1 MAFADVLGHERIR
14 DLLGRAL
21 ASGRLPP
28 ALLFV
33 GPRGVG
39 KRTLALA
46 VARALLCPDG
56 ASQGDACGKCPACHR
71 SGKALHPDLFLAE
84 PEGATLTL
92 KIERVRDLVREIDA
106 RPFEASARA
115 IVIDDAHTM
124 TEQAQNALLK
134 SLEEPPPTSHV
145 FLVTPS
151 PQTLL
156 PTIRSRCQTLRLGPL
171 PAALLEATLA
181 ERLSLSPA
189 EARLRVSVSAG
200 SLGQALAFEGETY
213 GALRD
218 ELLKTMAGW
227 GRGGV
232 GVVDRQDAAESLGE
246 RDDLI
251 PALGVLRTLL
261 RDVAALAA
269 GARPETL
276 LNADI
281 ADSLAPLAASP
292 LGARAAA
299 LAEATGE
306 TLFGLKGNASKV
318 LSLDVLLDS

>member
-1 MAFADVLGHERIR
+1 MAFADVLGHDRIR

-21 ASGRLPP
+21 AAGRLPP

-56 ASQGDACGKCPACHR
+56 APQGDACGRCPACHR
-71 SGKALHPDLFLAE
+71 TSKALHPDLFLAE

-92 KIERVRDLVREIDA
+92 KIERVRELVREIDA
-106 RPFEASARA
+106 RPFEAASRA
-115 IVIDDAHTM
+115 ILIDDAHTM

-171 PAALLEATLA
+171 PAALLERELA
-181 ERLSLSPA
+181 ARLALSPA

-218 ELLKTMAGW
+218 ELLKTMASW
-227 GRGGV
+227 GRGSI
-232 GVVDRQDAAESLGE
+232 VDRQDAAESLGE
-246 RDDLI
+246 REDLI
-251 PALGVLRTLL
+251 PTLGVLRTLL
-261 RDVAALAA
+261 RDVAALSA
-269 GARPETL
+269 GAAPDTL
-276 LNADI
+276 LNADV
-281 ADSLAPLAASP
+281 AERLQPLAASP
-292 LGARAAA
+292 LGPRAAA

>member
-1 MAFADVLGHERIR
+1 MPFAEVLGHDRIR

-21 ASGRLPP
+21 ANGRLPP

-46 VARALLCPDG
+46 VGRALLCPDG
-56 ASQGDACGKCPACHR
+56 ASLGDACGKCPACHR
-71 SGKALHPDLFLAE
+71 TGKALHPDLFLAE

-106 RPFEASARA
+106 RPFEAAARA

-227 GRGGV
+227 GRGN
-232 GVVDRQDAAESLGE
+232 VVDRQDAAESLGE
-246 RDDLI
+246 REDLS

-269 GARPETL
+269 GARPDSL
-276 LNADI
+276 LNADV
-281 ADSLAPLAASP
+281 ADRLVALASSP

>member
-1 MAFADVLGHERIR
+1 VAFADVLGHERIR

-21 ASGRLPP
+21 VAGRLPP

-56 ASQGDACGKCPACHR
+56 ASLGDACGKCPACHR
-71 SGKALHPDLFLAE
+71 TSKGLHPDLFLAE

-106 RPFEASARA
+106 RPFEAAARA
-115 IVIDDAHTM
+115 VLIDDAHTM

-171 PAALLEATLA
+171 PAALLEATLS
-181 ERLSLSPA
+181 ERLSLSPS

-218 ELLKTMAGW
+218 ELLKTMASW
-227 GRGGV
+227 GRGS
-232 GVVDRQDAAESLGE
+232 VVDRQEAAESLGE
-246 RDDLI
+246 REDLI
-251 PALGVLRTLL
+251 PALAVLRTLL
-261 RDVAALAA
+261 RDVAALSA
-269 GARPETL
+269 GARPDSL

-281 ADSLAPLAASP
+281 ADRLQPLAASP
-292 LGARAAA
+292 LGPRAAA

>member
-1 MAFADVLGHERIR
+1 VAFADVLGHERIR

-28 ALLFV
+28 ALLLV

-39 KRTLALA
+39 KRTLAFA

-56 ASQGDACGKCPACHR
+56 ASLGGACGRCPGCHR
-71 SGKALHPDLFLAE
+71 TGKALHPDLFLAE

-227 GRGGV
+227 GRGT
-232 GVVDRQDAAESLGE
+232 VVDRQDAAESLGE

-261 RDVAALAA
+261 RDVAALAV
-269 GARPETL
+269 GARPDTL

-281 ADSLAPLAASP
+281 AERLQALAATP

>member
-1 MAFADVLGHERIR
+1 VPFADVLGHERIR
-14 DLLGRAL
+14 GLLGRAL
-21 ASGRLPP
+21 SAGRLPP
-28 ALLFV
+28 ALMFV

-46 VARALLCPDG
+46 VARALLCPEG
-56 ASQGDACGKCPACHR
+56 AARGDACGRCPACHR
-71 SGKALHPDLFLAE
+71 TAKGLHPDLFLAE

-106 RPFEASARA
+106 RPFEAAARA
-115 IVIDDAHTM
+115 VVIDDAHTM

-145 FLVTPS
+145 CLVTAS
-151 PQTLL
+151 PQTRL
-156 PTIRSRCQTLRLGPL
+156 PTIRSRGQTLRLGPL
-171 PAALLEATLA
+171 PAPLLEATLA

-227 GRGGV
+227 GRGN
-232 GVVDRQDAAESLGE
+232 VVDRQDAAESLGE
-246 RDDLI
+246 REDLI

-261 RDVAALAA
+261 RDVAALSA
-269 GARPETL
+269 GAAPDTL
-276 LNADI
+276 LNADV
-281 ADSLAPLAASP
+281 AERLQPLAASP
-292 LGARAAA
+292 LGPRAAA

>member
-56 ASQGDACGKCPACHR
+56 PAQGDACGKCPACHR

-145 FLVTPS
+145 ILVTPS

-200 SLGQALAFEGETY
+200 SLGQALSFEGETY

-227 GRGGV
+227 GRGN
-232 GVVDRQDAAESLGE
+232 VVDRQDAADSLGE

-281 ADSLAPLAASP
+281 AESLAPLAASP

>member
-14 DLLGRAL
+14 ELLGRAL
-21 ASGRLPP
+21 QAGRLPP

-39 KRTLALA
+39 KRTLATA

-56 ASQGDACGKCPACHR
+56 ASRGDACGRCPACHR
-71 SGKALHPDLFLAE
+71 TGKALHPDLFLAE

-92 KIERVRDLVREIDA
+92 KIERVRELVREIDG
-106 RPFEASARA
+106 RPFEAAARA

-227 GRGGV
+227 GRGN
-232 GVVDRQDAAESLGE
+232 VVDRQDAAESLGE
-246 RDDLI
+246 REDLI
-251 PALGVLRTLL
+251 PALAVLRTLL

-269 GARPETL
+269 GARPDTL

-281 ADSLAPLAASP
+281 AESLAPLAASP

>member
-1 MAFADVLGHERIR
+1 VAFADVLGHERIR

-21 ASGRLPP
+21 AAGRLPP

-39 KRTLALA
+39 KRTLAMA

-56 ASQGDACGKCPACHR
+56 AAQGDPCGKCPACHQHGQGAPSR
-71 SGKALHPDLFLAE
+71 PLPGGAGRRHADAE
-84 PEGATLTL
+84 DRARG
-92 KIERVRDLVREIDA
+92 DLVREIDA

-115 IVIDDAHTM
+115 VVIDDAHTM

-171 PAALLEATLA
+171 PAALLEKHAR

-218 ELLKTMAGW
+218 ELLKDD
-227 GRGGV
+227 GRLGP
-232 GVVDRQDAAESLGE
+232 RRRRRRRPQDAADVLGE
-246 RDDLI
+246 REDLI

-261 RDVAALAA
+261 RDVAGLAA
-269 GARPETL
+269 GARPDTL

-281 ADSLAPLAASP
+281 AERLRPWPRRPWAP
-292 LGARAAA
+292 RAAA

-318 LSLDVLLDS
+318 LSLDALLDS

>member
-1 MAFADVLGHERIR
+1 VAFADVLGHERIR

-21 ASGRLPP
+21 AAGRLPP

-56 ASQGDACGKCPACHR
+56 AALGDACGKCPACHR

-145 FLVTPS
+145 VLVTPS

-189 EARLRVSVSAG
+189 EARLRVSVAAG

-227 GRGGV
+227 GRGN
-232 GVVDRQDAAESLGE
+232 VVDRQDAAESLGE
-246 RDDLI
+246 REDLI

>member
-1 MAFADVLGHERIR
+1 VAFADVLGHDRIR

-21 ASGRLPP
+21 AAGRLPP

-56 ASQGDACGKCPACHR
+56 APLGDACGKCPACHR
-71 SGKALHPDLFLAE
+71 TSKALHPDLFLAE

-106 RPFEASARA
+106 RPFEAASRA
-115 IVIDDAHTM
+115 ILIDDAHTM

-156 PTIRSRCQTLRLGPL
+156 PTVRSRCQTLRLGPL

-232 GVVDRQDAAESLGE
+232 VDRQEAAESLGE
-246 RDDLI
+246 REDLI
-251 PALGVLRTLL
+251 AALGVLRTLL
-261 RDVAALAA
+261 RDVAALSA
-269 GARPETL
+269 GARPDTL

-281 ADSLAPLAASP
+281 AESLAPLAAST
-292 LGARAAA
+292 LGPRAAA

>member
-1 MAFADVLGHERIR
+1 VAFADVLGHERIR

-21 ASGRLPP
+21 AAGRLPP
-28 ALLFV
+28 ALLLV

-39 KRTLALA
+39 KQTLATA

-56 ASQGDACGKCPACHR
+56 ASLGDACGRCPGCHR
-71 SGKALHPDLFLAE
+71 SGKALHPDLFQAE

-92 KIERVRDLVREIDA
+92 KIERVRELVREIDA
-106 RPFEASARA
+106 RPFEATARA
-115 IVIDDAHTM
+115 FVIDDAHTM

-145 FLVTPS
+145 MLVTPS

-156 PTIRSRCQTLRLGPL
+156 PTIRSRCQTVRLGPL
-171 PAALLEATLA
+171 PAALLERELLA
-181 ERLSLSPA
+181 RLSLSPA
-189 EARLRVSVSAG
+189 EARLRVSVSGG

-227 GRGGV
+227 GRGS
-232 GVVDRQDAAESLGE
+232 VVDRMEAAESLGE
-246 RDDLI
+246 REDLI

-269 GARPETL
+269 GAKPDTL
-276 LNADI
+276 LNADV
-281 ADSLAPLAASP
+281 AESLAPLAASP
-292 LGARAAA
+292 LGPRAAA

-318 LSLDVLLDS
+318 LSLDVLLDT

>member
-1 MAFADVLGHERIR
+1 M
-14 DLLGRAL
+14 
-21 ASGRLPP
+21 
-28 ALLFV
+28 
-33 GPRGVG
+33 G

-56 ASQGDACGKCPACHR
+56 AARGDACGVCPACHR
-71 SGKALHPDLFLAE
+71 TGKGLHPDLFLAE
-84 PEGATLTL
+84 PEGASLTL

-115 IVIDDAHTM
+115 ILIDDAHTM

-156 PTIRSRCQTLRLGPL
+156 TTIRSRCQTLRLGPL
-171 PAALLEATLA
+171 PSALLEQTLA

-189 EARLRVSVSAG
+189 EARLRVSVSGG
-200 SLGQALAFEGETY
+200 SLGQALAFEGEAY

-218 ELLKTMAGW
+218 ELIKTMAGW
-227 GRGGV
+227 GRAHAA
-232 GVVDRQDAAESLGE
+232 DRQDAADSLGE

-269 GARPETL
+269 GAAPESL
-276 LNADI
+276 LNADV
-281 ADSLAPLAASP
+281 AARLAPLAASP

-318 LSLDVLLDS
+318 LSLDVLLDA